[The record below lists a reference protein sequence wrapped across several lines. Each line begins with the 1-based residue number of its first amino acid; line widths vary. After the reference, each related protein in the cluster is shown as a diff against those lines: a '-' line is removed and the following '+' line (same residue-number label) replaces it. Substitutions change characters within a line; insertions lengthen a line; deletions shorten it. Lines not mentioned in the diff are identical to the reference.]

1 MHDYNRK
8 HNWLQIQ
15 HGKYGVTE
23 SVAEALK
30 QRKMLAHGGKAKP
43 ASGVEADRDRFVKA
57 ILKG

>member
-1 MHDYNRK
+1 MHSYDQK

-23 SVAEALK
+23 SVAEALRQK
-30 QRKMLAHGGKAKP
+30 KMLARGGRVKP